1 MEGISYI
8 DARSQSSKES
18 NRKSNEGVLALDVG
32 GLLAEIVVGKQV
44 GAGIPSSIPI
54 EPLSA
59 GVFFVLCRTFGKL
72 SPEVLIVSNFLTSR

>member
-44 GAGIPSSIPI
+44 GAGIPSSPI

-59 GVFFVLCRTFGKL
+59 GGFFVLCRTFGKL